1 MAKTLVIDK
10 DGTRVPFLRG
20 ILTRSLQD
28 AGLEFEAAYSLASRV
43 REELEHESEI
53 SAGDLRLRV
62 SGLLEA
68 EFDPVLSKSYQA
80 VMRRPP
86 QVVVRETNNVVVP
99 FSRGLHRRRLEPC
112 GLPRDKADEIT
123 RQVYQT
129 VLEMRRDE
137 ISADQVYAL
146 TEQALEQQTGQPYAK
161 RYAVWRRF
169 LKSEQPLILLI
180 GGAPGCGKSTL
191 ATEIASRLEIIRTQ
205 STDMLREVMRTM
217 ISRRMVPELHRS
229 SFEAWQDLPHH
240 HANKRDA
247 ISRKI
252 EGFDRQCDLLEV
264 AVEAVFARAVR
275 EGVSLIIEG
284 VHIRPG
290 LVPRVLAE
298 SNAVVVQVILGVLP
312 KKRLRQYIERRG
324 TGLVQRRSERY
335 LNNFDSIWELQS
347 VLLSDADRNEIPIV
361 VNDSKNAAIRQIMGV
376 ISDALIDNETR
387 LDRSN

>member
-10 DGTRVPFLRG
+10 DGARVPFLRG

-28 AGLEFEAAYSLASRV
+28 AGLEFGKAYALASRV
-43 REELEHESEI
+43 RDELDDESEI
-53 SAGDLRLRV
+53 SARDLRRRV
-62 SGLLEA
+62 CGLLEA
-68 EFDPVLSKSYQA
+68 EFDPALSEHYQA
-80 VMRRPP
+80 VARPP
-86 QVVVRETNNVVVP
+86 QVVVRDTSDVVVP

-112 GLPRDKADEIT
+112 GLPGSKADEIT

-137 ISADQVYAL
+137 VSAEQVYAL
-146 TEQALEQQTGQPYAK
+146 TEEALKQQNGEQYAK

-240 HANKRDA
+240 HPNKRDA
-247 ISRKI
+247 VSRKI

-264 AVEAVFARAVR
+264 AVEAVFDRAVR

-361 VNDSKNAAIRQIMGV
+361 VNDAKNAAIRQIMGV
-376 ISDALIDNETR
+376 ISDALIDNEAK
-387 LDRSN
+387 LDASR